1 VPELGPLAHRG
12 EASSIHGTTI
22 VGVRRHG
29 VTVVAGD
36 GQVSLG
42 NLVLKDSARKVRRLY
57 QGKVLAGFAGSTAD
71 AMTLFEKFEQK
82 LEQFGGQL
90 QRAAVELGKDWR
102 SDRVLRRLEAL
113 MIVANRDS
121 MLLLSGSGDIIEPDG
136 DALAIGSGGAYA
148 LAAARALLA
157 HSALDARAIAA
168 EAMKIAAGICIYTN
182 AVISLEELS

>member
-1 VPELGPLAHRG
+1 VPERSPDTSAATAAFH
-12 EASSIHGTTI
+12 ATTI
-22 VGVRRHG
+22 LGVRREG
-29 VTVVAGD
+29 VTVLAGD
-36 GQVSLG
+36 GQVTVG
-42 NLVLKDSARKVRRLY
+42 ATVMKGSARKVRRLY
-57 QGKVLAGFAGSTAD
+57 QGKVIAGFAGSTAD

-102 SDRVLRRLEAL
+102 GDRILRRLEAL
-113 MIVANRDS
+113 MIVANRDT

-157 HSALDARAIAA
+157 HTNLDAKSIAR
-168 EAMKIAAGICIYTN
+168 EAMGIAAGICIYTN
-182 AVISLEELS
+182 DQLVMEEIS

>member
-1 VPELGPLAHRG
+1 MRDFSLHSGPGPVPGF
-12 EASSIHGTTI
+12 HGTTI
-22 VGVRRHG
+22 LGVRRHG
-29 VTVVAGD
+29 VTVIAGD

-42 NLVLKDSARKVRRLY
+42 NQVVKDTARKVRRLY

-102 SDRVLRRLEAL
+102 SDRILRRLEAL
-113 MIVANRDS
+113 MIVASRDA
-121 MLLLSGSGDIIEPDG
+121 MLLLSGAGDIIEPDD
-136 DALAIGSGGAYA
+136 DAIAIGSGGAYA

-157 HSALDARAIAA
+157 HSELDARGVATA
-168 EAMKIAAGICIYTN
+168 AMKVAASICIYTN
-182 AVISLEELS
+182 DQITIEELS